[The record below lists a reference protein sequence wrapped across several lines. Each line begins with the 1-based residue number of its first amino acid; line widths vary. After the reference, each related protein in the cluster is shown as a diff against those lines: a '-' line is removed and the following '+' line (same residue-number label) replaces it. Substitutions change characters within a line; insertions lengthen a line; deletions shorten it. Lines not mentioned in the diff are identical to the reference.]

1 MSAQK
6 HKTSLTFSEYLPT
19 IASDS
24 GLALPDLIPVQQ
36 HFSTDRI
43 EDIDQETR
51 KQMAQLSGMDL
62 RGKRIAITAGSR
74 GIKGFVGTL
83 KAIVAQLKDWGAE
96 PFIVPAMGSHGGATA
111 SGQVTVLESLGITE
125 SSIGAPI
132 RSSME
137 VVELGRLDSHTVVCC
152 DRLAFESDGIIV
164 CNRVKAHTGFLG
176 DHESGLLKMMAI
188 GLGKHVGTTSLHQ
201 LGFGEFHRVIP
212 ETAALFLE
220 KAPILFGVAIVE
232 NAHSQ
237 AASISGILPQ
247 DLFEREKELLTIAK
261 ATMGRLLVSEIDLLI
276 VDEIGKDISGAGM
289 DSNITGRA
297 ASGIKRPNA
306 PNIKQIV
313 IRDLTVATAGNS
325 LGMGMA
331 DVMTRRA
338 ADKINLAYTYT
349 NVLTSGAALAGKIPI
364 IAENDRTAIEMA
376 HSLCVTPPGSPLR
389 VAHIRNTKDLENI
402 WLSAAY
408 ASEIEA
414 NPDLRKT
421 GESHAYEFDAQGNL
435 VWPTPR

>member
-1 MSAQK
+1 M
-6 HKTSLTFSEYLPT
+6 PT
-19 IASDS
+19 VASDS
-24 GLALPDLIPVQQ
+24 RLILPDLVPVHQ

-43 EDIDQETR
+43 EDVDQETR
-51 KQMAQLSGMDL
+51 KQMALLSEMDL

-83 KAIVAQLKDWGAE
+83 KSIVAQLKEWGAE

-111 SGQVTVLESLGITE
+111 DGQVAVLESLGITE
-125 SSIGAPI
+125 TVVGAPI

-137 VVELGRLDSHTVVCC
+137 VVELGKLDGTTQVCC

-176 DHESGLLKMMAI
+176 DYESGLLKMMAI

-201 LGFGEFHRVIP
+201 LGFGQFHRVIP
-212 ETAALFLE
+212 EAAALFLE

-232 NAHSQ
+232 NAHNQ
-237 AASISGILPQ
+237 TALISGILPK

-261 ATMGRLLVSEIDLLI
+261 STMGRMLVSEIDLLI
-276 VDEIGKDISGAGM
+276 VDEIGKDISGGGM

-297 ASGIKRPNA
+297 ASGIKRPDA
-306 PNIKQIV
+306 PSIKQIV
-313 IRDLTVATAGNS
+313 IRDLTDATAGNS

-349 NVLTSGAALAGKIPI
+349 NVLTSGAPLAGKLPI

-376 HSLCVTPPGSPLR
+376 QSLCITSPNSPLR

-408 ASEIEA
+408 LPEIES
-414 NPDLRKT
+414 NPDLSIT
-421 GESHAYEFDAQGNL
+421 GEPHPYEFDAQGAL
-435 VWPTPR
+435 LWPTPR

>member
-1 MSAQK
+1 MSSQK
-6 HKTSLTFSEYLPT
+6 HKTSLQFCEYLPT
-19 IASDS
+19 IAPNS
-24 GLALPDLIPVQQ
+24 GLALPDLVPVHQ

-51 KQMAQLSGMDL
+51 TQLALLSETDL
-62 RGKRIAITAGSR
+62 RGKQIAITAGSR
-74 GIKGFVGTL
+74 GIKGFVETL
-83 KAIVAQLKDWGAE
+83 KAIVAQLKAWEAK

-111 SGQVTVLESLGITE
+111 SGQVEVLESLGITE
-125 SSIGAPI
+125 NSIGAPI

-137 VVELGRLDSHTVVCC
+137 IVELGKLDRNTVVCC

-176 DHESGLLKMMAI
+176 DYESGLLKMMAI
-188 GLGKHVGTTSLHQ
+188 GLGKHIGTTSLHQ
-201 LGFGEFHRVIP
+201 LGFGQFHRVIP
-212 ETAALFLE
+212 EAAALFLE

-237 AASISGILPQ
+237 TASISGILPH
-247 DLFEREKELLTIAK
+247 DLFKREKELLTIAK
-261 ATMGRLLVSEIDLLI
+261 NTMGRLLVSDIDLLV
-276 VDEIGKDISGAGM
+276 VDEIGKDISGGGM

-297 ASGIKRPNA
+297 ASGIKRPNS

-313 IRDLTVATAGNS
+313 IRDLTHATAGNS

-338 ADKINLAYTYT
+338 ADKINLACTYT
-349 NVLTSGAALAGKIPI
+349 NVLTSGVPLAGKLPI

-376 HSLCVTPPGSPLR
+376 HNLCGTNPNSPLR

-402 WLSAAY
+402 WLSTTY
-408 ASEIEA
+408 LSEIES
-414 NPDLRKT
+414 NPDLST
-421 GESHAYEFDAQGNL
+421 MGEPRAYEFDDQGASL
-435 VWPTPR
+435 WPTSR

>member
-1 MSAQK
+1 MSPQK
-6 HKTSLTFSEYLPT
+6 HKTSLQFSEYLPT

-24 GLALPDLIPVQQ
+24 RLALPDLVPVHQR
-36 HFSTDRI
+36 FSTDRI
-43 EDIDQETR
+43 KDIDQETR
-51 KQMAQLSGMDL
+51 VQMARLSEMDL

-83 KAIVAQLKDWGAE
+83 KAIVAQLKEWGAE

-111 SGQVTVLESLGITE
+111 NGQVVVLESLGITE
-125 SSIGAPI
+125 NTIGAPI

-176 DHESGLLKMMAI
+176 DYESGLLKMMAI
-188 GLGKHVGTTSLHQ
+188 GLGKHIGTTSLHQ
-201 LGFGEFHRVIP
+201 LGFGQFHRVIP
-212 ETAALFLE
+212 EAAALFLE

-232 NAHSQ
+232 NAHNQ
-237 AASISGILPQ
+237 AALISGILPK

-261 ATMGRLLVSEIDLLI
+261 STMGRMLVSEIDLLI
-276 VDEIGKDISGAGM
+276 VDEIGKDISGGGM

-306 PNIKQIV
+306 PSIKQIV
-313 IRDLTVATAGNS
+313 IRDLTAATAGNA

-349 NVLTSGAALAGKIPI
+349 NVLTSGAPLAGKLPI

-376 HSLCVTPPGSPLR
+376 HSLCVTSPNSPLR

-402 WLSAAY
+402 WLSTAY
-408 ASEIEA
+408 LPEIES
-414 NPDLRKT
+414 NPDLSIT
-421 GESHAYEFDAQGNL
+421 GEPHPYEFDAQGAL
-435 VWPTPR
+435 LWPTPR

>member
-1 MSAQK
+1 MSPQK
-6 HKTSLTFSEYLPT
+6 HKTSLQFSEYLPT

-24 GLALPDLIPVQQ
+24 RLALPDLMPVQQ

-43 EDIDQETR
+43 KDIDQETR
-51 KQMAQLSGMDL
+51 VQMARLSDMDL

-74 GIKGFVGTL
+74 GIKGFVETL

-111 SGQVTVLESLGITE
+111 NGQAMALESLGITE
-125 SSIGAPI
+125 NAIGAPI

-176 DHESGLLKMMAI
+176 DYESGLLKMMAI
-188 GLGKHVGTTSLHQ
+188 GLGKHIGTTSLHQ
-201 LGFGEFHRVIP
+201 LGFGQFHRVIP
-212 ETAALFLE
+212 EAAALFLE

-232 NAHSQ
+232 NAHNQ
-237 AASISGILPQ
+237 AALISGILPK
-247 DLFEREKELLTIAK
+247 DLFDREKELLTIAK
-261 ATMGRLLVSEIDLLI
+261 STMGRMLVSEIDLLI
-276 VDEIGKDISGAGM
+276 VDEIGKDISGGGM

-306 PNIKQIV
+306 PSIKQIV
-313 IRDLTVATAGNS
+313 IRDLTNATAGNA

-338 ADKINLAYTYT
+338 ADKINLSYTYT
-349 NVLTSGAALAGKIPI
+349 NVLTSGAPLAGKLPI

-376 HSLCVTPPGSPLR
+376 HSLLVTSPNSPLR

-408 ASEIEA
+408 LPEIES
-414 NPDLRKT
+414 NPDLSIT
-421 GESHAYEFDAQGNL
+421 GEPHPYEFDAQGNL

>member
-1 MSAQK
+1 MSPQK
-6 HKTSLTFSEYLPT
+6 HKTSLQFSEYLPT

-24 GLALPDLIPVQQ
+24 RLALPDLMPVQQ

-43 EDIDQETR
+43 KDIDQETR
-51 KQMAQLSGMDL
+51 VQMARLSDMDL

-74 GIKGFVGTL
+74 GIKGFVETL

-111 SGQVTVLESLGITE
+111 NGQVMALESLGITE
-125 SSIGAPI
+125 NAIGAPI

-176 DHESGLLKMMAI
+176 DYESGLLKMMAI
-188 GLGKHVGTTSLHQ
+188 GLGKHIGTTSLHQ
-201 LGFGEFHRVIP
+201 LGFGQFHRVIP
-212 ETAALFLE
+212 EAAALFLE

-232 NAHSQ
+232 NAHNQ
-237 AASISGILPQ
+237 AALISGILPK
-247 DLFEREKELLTIAK
+247 DLFDREKELLTIAK
-261 ATMGRLLVSEIDLLI
+261 STMGRMLVSEIDLLI
-276 VDEIGKDISGAGM
+276 VDEIGKDISGGGM

-306 PNIKQIV
+306 PSIKQIV
-313 IRDLTVATAGNS
+313 IRDLTNATAGNA

-338 ADKINLAYTYT
+338 ADKINLSYTYT
-349 NVLTSGAALAGKIPI
+349 NVLTSGSPLGGKLPI

-376 HSLCVTPPGSPLR
+376 HSLLVTSPNSPLR

-408 ASEIEA
+408 LPEIES
-414 NPDLRKT
+414 NPDLSIT
-421 GESHAYEFDAQGNL
+421 GEPHPYEFDAQGNL